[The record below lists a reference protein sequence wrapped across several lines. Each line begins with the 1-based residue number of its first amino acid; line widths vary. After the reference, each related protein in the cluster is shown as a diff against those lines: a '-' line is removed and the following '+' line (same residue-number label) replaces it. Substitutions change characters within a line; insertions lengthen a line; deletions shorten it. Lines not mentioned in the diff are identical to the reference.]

1 MSDFI
6 RVPLAAAVA
15 ALTLTGCNMSSNC
28 KETAAAKTTAATTQ
42 TASTGKGAATTTETR
57 VRKTVVIR
65 TDRHPVRRERA
76 EGGYRYRETGY
87 SGGRGYVGSSVS
99 VTESETYS
107 SRYRSS
113 ETSESYGSRGVYAY
127 GSSSGGASGYA
138 SGSASGGGLYAPPP
152 PTAGYPAQHPGYNLA
167 ATDRNGYLTW
177 PGKVE

>member
-28 KETAAAKTTAATTQ
+28 KDTTAAKTPAATTQ
-42 TASTGKGAATTTETR
+42 AASTGKGSAATSETR
-57 VRKTVVIR
+57 VRKTVVTR
-65 TDRHPVRRERA
+65 TVRHPVRRDRA

-87 SGGRGYVGSSVS
+87 SGGRGYVGSGVS

-113 ETSESYGSRGVYAY
+113 ETSESYGSRGGYAY
-127 GSSSGGASGYA
+127 GSSSASGGGYA
-138 SGSASGGGLYAPPP
+138 STGGGLYAPPP